1 MPCLYQKDVG
11 TKWNAGL
18 PLLKKN
24 NSNTFSLDRV
34 KEAMKTA
41 LSNAEYRFE
50 YELTENQGAGP
61 AVLFSSSPKQ
71 DWKILYSSTK
81 IILNHHEFQNLPDI
95 FHNIIL

>member
-1 MPCLYQKDVG
+1 MFISKRRWKEMERRVATLER
-11 TKWNAGL
+11 
-18 PLLKKN
+18 N
-24 NSNTFSLDRV
+24 NKSNTFSLDRV

-71 DWKILYSSTK
+71 DS
-81 IILNHHEFQNLPDI
+81 EP
-95 FHNIIL
+95 